1 MLFSFDD
8 FTLDCERRELHA
20 RGAIVPVEPQVFDLL
35 VYLIENRDRVVSKDD
50 LIASVWSGR
59 VVSDSTLDSR
69 INAVRKA
76 LGDSGGQQEFV
87 RTIPRKGVRFV
98 ANVRAP
104 EPAPDRRTAFA
115 R

>member
-1 MLFSFDD
+1 VLFSFAD

-50 LIASVWSGR
+50 LMASVWNGR

-76 LGDSGGQQEFV
+76 LGVSSSSAQSHAKVFV
-87 RTIPRKGVRFV
+87 L
-98 ANVRAP
+98 
-104 EPAPDRRTAFA
+104 
-115 R
+115 